1 MDTPIAVK
9 SKTSTTSIV
18 RKTFF
23 IAIPPSRIYGNI
35 VTKKWHPEQMSFFEE
50 RLTMFKSFDLTK
62 FGDHLRRIR
71 ASLGY
76 TQEQVARASR
86 LATDT
91 LRRIEN
97 GEVVPRYDT
106 LAHLSL
112 TYKKDLLALLASYS
126 NANDL
131 FDLYYRFDD
140 LIVYYDLDAFQ
151 QLSQDLEDYMNNK
164 NAKSTLVNIA
174 AAEQFKLML
183 SGTKKHYSS
192 DNQGEFADFCA
203 AMRISHP
210 GFEPELFDQYK
221 YTEFELRILFMI
233 ATSLSHEKAHLSNDI
248 MLFCL
253 KHLDESKYATL
264 HEKLLRIKIYF
275 NLSYNYHR
283 IDDHQHALDVA
294 AEGIDF
300 CNKNYFSHYLGA
312 LLYRK
317 GIAQ

>member
-1 MDTPIAVK
+1 
-9 SKTSTTSIV
+9 
-18 RKTFF
+18 
-23 IAIPPSRIYGNI
+23 
-35 VTKKWHPEQMSFFEE
+35 
-50 RLTMFKSFDLTK
+50 MFKSFDLTK
-62 FGDHLRRIR
+62 FGDHLRNIR
-71 ASLGY
+71 TSLGY
-76 TQEQVARASR
+76 TQEKAAKLSR

-112 TYKKDLLALLASYS
+112 TYKRDLLALLASYS

-131 FDLYYRFDD
+131 FDLYYRFND
-140 LIVYYDLDAFQ
+140 LIVNYDLDAFQ
-151 QLSQDLEDYMNNK
+151 QLSQNLEDYISNMS
-164 NAKSTLVNIA
+164 AKSILVNIA

-183 SGTKKHYSS
+183 AGTEKHYSS
-192 DNQGEFADFCA
+192 DYKGSLEDCCA

-210 GFEPELFDQYK
+210 TFEPERFHAFK

-233 ATSLSHEKAHLSNDI
+233 ATSLSREKERLSNEI

-253 KHLDESKYATL
+253 KHLDGSMYATW

-283 IDDHQHALDVA
+283 IDDHQNALKVA
-294 AEGIDF
+294 TEGIDF
-300 CNKNYFSHYLGA
+300 CNDNYLSHCLGA

-317 GIAQ
+317 GIAQYHLGHPEYLTSLQSSVHMLDIQGAHELAERYISVTRETYGISL